1 MEQVSRENTSVNAE
15 LPGCNHGAMRRHRTI
30 TPSVLY
36 FGTPVA
42 VISTVNLDGTTNLAP
57 VSSFWALDDLL
68 VLGLGA
74 EGHTV
79 ANLRERPELVI
90 NLPDDS
96 HWQEVETLGRT
107 TGASPV
113 PAAKPASTTFVHD
126 KFEEVGWHPLA
137 ATTVR
142 PARVAELPV
151 HIEARAT
158 RVDEEDGGLVVV
170 HARSTAVHV
179 DDSITLAGTSYID
192 PSRWRPLIYSFRHY
206 YGLGRRRGIAQRAEV
221 QR

>member
-1 MEQVSRENTSVNAE
+1 M
-15 LPGCNHGAMRRHRTI
+15 
-30 TPSVLY
+30 LY

-42 VISTVNLDGTTNLAP
+42 VISTVNADGTTNLAP
-57 VSSFWALDDLL
+57 ISSYWALDDLL

-74 EGHTV
+74 TGHTA

-90 NLPDDS
+90 NLPDES
-96 HWQEVETLGRT
+96 QWQEVESLGRT

-113 PAAKPASTTFVHD
+113 PAEKPANMTSARD
-126 KFEEVGWHPLA
+126 KFDAVSWHPLT
-137 ATTVR
+137 ATTVAA
-142 PARVAELPV
+142 ARVAELPV

-158 RVDEEDGGLVVV
+158 RIHDEDGGLVVV

-179 DDSITLAGTSYID
+179 EDRLTVADTSYID
-192 PSRWRPLIYSFRHY
+192 PSRWRPLIYTFRHY
-206 YGLGRRRGIAQRAEV
+206 YGLGKRRGIAQRAEL

>member
-1 MEQVSRENTSVNAE
+1 MQ
-15 LPGCNHGAMRRHRTI
+15 HHRTI

-42 VISTVNLDGTTNLAP
+42 VISTVNGDGTTNLAP
-57 VSSFWALDDLL
+57 VSSYWALGDLL

-74 EGHTV
+74 TGHTV
-79 ANLRERPELVI
+79 TNLRERPELVI
-90 NLPDDS
+90 NLPDES

-113 PAAKPASTTFVHD
+113 PAEKPSNTSYVHD
-126 KFEEVGWHPLA
+126 KFDEVGWHPLA
-137 ATTVR
+137 ATTVTA
-142 PARVAELPV
+142 ARVAELPV

-158 RVDEEDGGLVVV
+158 RIDDADGEFAVV

-179 DDSITLAGTSYID
+179 VDRITFAGTSYID
-192 PSRWRPLIYSFRHY
+192 PSQWRPLIYNFRHY
-206 YGLGRRRGIAQRAEV
+206 YGLGERRGIARRAEL
-221 QR
+221 QQ